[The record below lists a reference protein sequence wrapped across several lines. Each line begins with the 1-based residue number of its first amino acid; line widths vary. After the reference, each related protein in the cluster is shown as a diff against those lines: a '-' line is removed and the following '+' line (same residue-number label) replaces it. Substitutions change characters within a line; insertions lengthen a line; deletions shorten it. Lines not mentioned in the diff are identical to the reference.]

1 MTFMPLMYL
10 FKLLKLLR
18 HYKLSMWLTYDSP
31 NPHPPVVSAHV
42 HILYLVLFSCHT
54 ETCNNFKP
62 HVVTFLPCPTD
73 YFTFSLHLRAEPTVE
88 NQHFVILFFNTPI
101 IFVFSAQPQH
111 CDCCYKPFTLNINVF
126 CVFVPSV
133 SQFCIGQSQLG
144 HLRLTVF
151 RYCVPTPYLSQVN
164 TGLYKRM
171 RWNVEK
177 LHNDEEKEA
186 ETD

>member
-1 MTFMPLMYL
+1 M
-10 FKLLKLLR
+10 
-18 HYKLSMWLTYDSP
+18 
-31 NPHPPVVSAHV
+31 
-42 HILYLVLFSCHT
+42 
-54 ETCNNFKP
+54 
-62 HVVTFLPCPTD
+62 VTFLPCPTD

-88 NQHFVILFFNTPI
+88 NQHFVILFLNTPI